1 MTDIRSSS
9 RSAALPDTLSGVLA
23 QHVRERAEQTLLI
36 APETG
41 RTMTY
46 GELANQARLFD
57 AWLTAVDVPRGAR
70 VALFLPNGA
79 QAALLF
85 LSTMVAGRVTVP
97 LNLLSTPAQ
106 LHHALVHSDAAVLFT
121 CAELMPRVEEIA
133 VRLTESGATP
143 RIIEIDPDAAVL
155 DFAAEVEPV
164 NSPEAEANDVA
175 LLMYTS
181 GTTGLPKGVP
191 LTHANL
197 LHAARSIGAWHAL
210 TPDDRVLS
218 ALPLYHIN
226 GQVIGTLTPLCSGGS
241 IVAPRKFSASQWWG
255 LVEQYR
261 CTWLNMVPTI
271 IAYLLNAPQDNDRAV
286 PWVRFG
292 RSASAPL
299 PVEHHRAF
307 EQRFGVSVIEGMG
320 MTETASMVFCNPHG
334 PGTQR
339 YGSPGLPCGVEAR
352 IIDAEGKP
360 VPDGTTGEIAIRG
373 LNVMRGYHKNPE
385 ETARTIDAEGWLH
398 SGDLGHRDA
407 DGYFFI
413 TGRIKE
419 LIIKGGENIAPR
431 EIDEALLQHPA
442 VLEAAAI
449 GVPDANYGQEI
460 HAAVVLKPDTHVSE
474 ADLRSFCFDRL
485 GKYKTPQCIRFLDD
499 LPKGPSG
506 KVQRLKLA
514 EQWAGR

>member
-1 MTDIRSSS
+1 MSDVTQSTT
-9 RSAALPDTLSGVLA
+9 LPATLGAVLEE
-23 QHVRERAEQTLLI
+23 HVRHRAEHQLVI
-36 APETG
+36 APETE
-41 RTMTY
+41 RAFTY
-46 GELANQARLFD
+46 GELAAQARLFD
-57 AWLTAVDVPRGAR
+57 AWLTAANVPRGAR

-85 LSTMVAGRVTVP
+85 LATMVAGRVTVP
-97 LNLLSTPAQ
+97 LNLLSTPVQ
-106 LHHALVHSDAAVLFT
+106 LRHALVHSDAAVLFT
-121 CAELMPRVEEIA
+121 CSELLPRVEEIRA
-133 VRLTESGATP
+133 ELAESGADL
-143 RIIEIDPDAAVL
+143 RIMEIDPDAAQL
-155 DFAAEVEPV
+155 AFATEVEPV
-164 NSPEAEANDVA
+164 NSPETSADDVA

-197 LHAARSIGAWHAL
+197 LHAARSMGRWHSL
-210 TPDDRVLS
+210 TPEDRVLS

-226 GQVIGTLTPLCSGGS
+226 GQVIGTLTPFCSGGS

-255 LVEQYR
+255 LVEKYH

-271 IAYLLNAPQDNDRAV
+271 IAYLLNAPAEHDRAV

-307 EQRFGVSVIEGMG
+307 EQRFGVPVIEGMG
-320 MTETASMVFCNPHG
+320 MTETASMVFCNPHE
-334 PGTQR
+334 PGAQR

-352 IIDAEGKP
+352 IIGSDGEP
-360 VPDGTTGEIAIRG
+360 VADGVTGEIAIRG
-373 LNVMRGYHKNPE
+373 ANVMHGYHKNPE
-385 ETARTIDAEGWLH
+385 ETARTIDAGGWLH

-431 EIDEALLQHPA
+431 EIDEVLLQHPA

-449 GVPDANYGQEI
+449 GLPDPNYGQEI
-460 HAAVVLKPDTHVSE
+460 HAAVVLKPESQVSE
-474 ADLRSFCFDRL
+474 EELRSFCVQRL
-485 GKYKTPQCIRFLDD
+485 GKYKTPQGIRFLDD

-506 KVQRLKLA
+506 KVQRLKIV
-514 EQWAGR
+514 EQW

>member
-1 MTDIRSSS
+1 MSDVSPSSP
-9 RSAALPDTLSGVLA
+9 LPATLSAVLQ
-23 QHVRERAEQTLLI
+23 QHVRLRPDAALLI

-41 RTMTY
+41 RAFTY
-46 GELANQARLFD
+46 GELAQQARLFD
-57 AWLTAVDVPRGAR
+57 AWLTAAGVPRGAR

-85 LSTMVAGRVTVP
+85 LATIVAGRVTVP
-97 LNLLSTPAQ
+97 LNLLSTPTQ
-106 LHHALVHSDAAVLFT
+106 LHHALVHSDAALLFT
-121 CAELMPRVEEIA
+121 CAELAPRVAEISGKLA
-133 VRLTESGATP
+133 ESGAAP
-143 RIIEIDPDAAVL
+143 RIIEIDPDDAQL
-155 DFAAEVEPV
+155 TFAAGTELVDSVEP
-164 NSPEAEANDVA
+164 EAGDVG

-197 LHAARSIGAWHAL
+197 LHAARAMGAWHSL

-226 GQVIGTLTPLCSGGS
+226 GQVIGTLTPFCSGGS
-241 IVAPRKFSASQWWG
+241 IVAPRKFSASQWWS
-255 LVEQYR
+255 LVEKYH

-271 IAYLLNAPQDNDRAV
+271 IAYLLNAPAENDCPI

-307 EQRFGVSVIEGMG
+307 EQRFGVPVIEGMG
-320 MTETASMVFCNPHG
+320 MTETASMVFCNPHEKG
-334 PGTQR
+334 AQR

-352 IIDAEGKP
+352 IIG
-360 VPDGTTGEIAIRG
+360 PDGQPLPDGVTGEIALRG
-373 LNVMRGYHKNPE
+373 ANVMRGYHKNPE
-385 ETARTIDAEGWLH
+385 ETARTIDTEGWLH
-398 SGDLGHRDA
+398 TGDLGHRDA
-407 DGYFFI
+407 EGYYFI

-431 EIDEALLQHPA
+431 EIDEVLLQHPA

-449 GVPDANYGQEI
+449 GLPDPNYGQEI
-460 HAAVVLKPDTHVSE
+460 HAAVVLKPNTQVSE
-474 ADLRSFCFDRL
+474 DDLRGFCLDRL
-485 GKYKTPQCIRFLDD
+485 GKYKTPQCIRILDD

-506 KVQRLKLA
+506 KVQRLKIA
-514 EQWAGR
+514 EQW

>member
-1 MTDIRSSS
+1 M
-9 RSAALPDTLSGVLA
+9 SAVPKLPLPAQTLSEVLA
-23 QHVRERAEQTLLI
+23 QHVRQQPQAELLI

-41 RTMTY
+41 RTFTY
-46 GELANQARLFD
+46 GDLAQQSARFD
-57 AWLTAVDVPRGAR
+57 AWLTQAGVPRGAS
-70 VALFLPNGA
+70 VALLLPNGA

-85 LSTMVAGRVTVP
+85 LATMVSGRVTVP
-97 LNLLSTPAQ
+97 INLLSTPAQ
-106 LHHALVHSDAAVLFT
+106 LHHALVHSGATVLFT
-121 CAELMPRVEEIA
+121 CAELVSRVNDIAPRLA
-133 VRLTESGATP
+133 ESGATP
-143 RIIEIDPDAAVL
+143 RVLQIDPDAAQL
-155 DFAAEVEPV
+155 DIADL
-164 NSPEAEANDVA
+164 PEAATPTVPETDDVA

-181 GTTGLPKGVP
+181 GTTGMPKGVP

-197 LHAARSIGAWHAL
+197 LHAARSIGAWHGL
-210 TPDDRVLS
+210 TSADRVLS

-226 GQVIGTLTPLCSGGS
+226 GQVIGTLTPFCSGGS

-255 LVEQYR
+255 LVETYH

-271 IAYLLNAPQDNDRAV
+271 IAYLLNAPAENDRPV

-307 EQRFGVSVIEGMG
+307 EKRFGVSVIEGMG
-320 MTETASMVFCNPHG
+320 MTETASMVFCNPQQKG
-334 PGTQR
+334 AQR

-352 IIDAEGKP
+352 IIA
-360 VPDGTTGEIAIRG
+360 PDGTPLPDGETGEIALRG
-373 LNVMRGYHKNPE
+373 DNVMKGYHRNPE
-385 ETARTIDAEGWLH
+385 ETARTIDTDGWLH

-431 EIDEALLQHPA
+431 EIDEVLLQHPA

-449 GVPDANYGQEI
+449 GLPDPNYGQEI
-460 HAAVVLKPDTHVSE
+460 HAAVVLKPDATATE
-474 ADLRSFCFDRL
+474 ADLREFCLAIL
-485 GKYKTPQCIRFLDD
+485 GKYKTPQQIRIMDD
-499 LPKGPSG
+499 LPKGASG
-506 KVQRLKLA
+506 KVQRLKIV
-514 EQWAGR
+514 EQW